1 MSILSRYAKQKR
13 AHYNYYVSARIP
25 DRLGHDFAAYCSR
38 LNISVSEGI
47 RLLIEAELN
56 GQESAAA
63 DLQDTVDNTVDLQ
76 DTVAAA
82 VQEARKDPALAS
94 ITPADYHVHINGK
107 RLAPCPICRDWSS
120 AANFKRNHTNKHGY
134 GEQGTAA
141 FYAAHLPIIEEMIM
155 ERKD

>member
-1 MSILSRYAKQKR
+1 MSILSRYAKEKR

-25 DRLGHDFAAYCSR
+25 ESLGRSFSAYCSD

-56 GQESAAA
+56 GQEAAA
-63 DLQDTVDNTVDLQ
+63 VELNQLKANTLDLKDTVT
-76 DTVAAA
+76 AA
-82 VQEARKDPALAS
+82 VQEARKDPALAA
-94 ITPADYHVHINGK
+94 ITPADYHIHINGK

-120 AANFKRNHTNKHGY
+120 AANFKRDHTNRHGY
-134 GEQGTAA
+134 REQGTAA